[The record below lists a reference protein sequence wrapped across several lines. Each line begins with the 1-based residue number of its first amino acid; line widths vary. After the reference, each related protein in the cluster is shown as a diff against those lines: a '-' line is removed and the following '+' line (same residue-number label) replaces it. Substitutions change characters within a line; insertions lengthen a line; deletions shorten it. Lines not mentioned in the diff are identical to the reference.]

1 MIGERGVNLSGG
13 QRARVALARAVYV
26 LPCVS
31 AIRRVYQQVALVI
44 DLLYFP
50 FATDT
55 QSRKCIF
62 WTIPSLPWTPRY
74 AECCCLLS
82 AARRLTNSFLVQV
95 AAHLF
100 YRCIKGVLRDTLRAT
115 VILVTHQLQF
125 ARGMDGVVILDDTG
139 RQVAPCKPA
148 EELKDEMS
156 ALKHRDHVQPAD
168 SASGAVTVEGK
179 PRSSSTEDEEL
190 TKKEMEVLDQ
200 TPQSQTQRCDPIL
213 SAFHVV
219 TFDNNACICCFH
231 HSYESV
237 VKSRLLRSVRTLS
250 GGANKSLIQDE
261 ESAVG
266 SVSFQVCCRCLGLR
280 APQAVISF
288 ILMVATTTTV
298 VLHGWWLAEWT
309 EDEDQDGRVRDTML
323 LRSC

>member
-1 MIGERGVNLSGG
+1 MSSDAPGR
-13 QRARVALARAVYV
+13 RW
-26 LPCVS
+26 LP
-31 AIRRVYQQVALVI
+31 
-44 DLLYFP
+44 
-50 FATDT
+50 
-55 QSRKCIF
+55 
-62 WTIPSLPWTPRY
+62 
-74 AECCCLLS
+74 
-82 AARRLTNSFLVQV
+82 AARRVRGSATMYRAKWQGGVQTPV
-95 AAHLF
+95 AARREHPVTTLPEGPLLGA
-100 YRCIKGVLRDTLRAT
+100 YRLDAPLGRGGQGSVWA
-115 VILVTHQLQF
+115 
-125 ARGMDGVVILDDTG
+125 ARHADTG